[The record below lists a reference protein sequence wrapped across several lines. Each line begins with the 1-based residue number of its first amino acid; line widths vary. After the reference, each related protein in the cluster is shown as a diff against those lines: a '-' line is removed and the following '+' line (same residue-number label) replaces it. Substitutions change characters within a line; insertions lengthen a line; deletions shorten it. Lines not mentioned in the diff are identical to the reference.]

1 MLKFLVLINFEQ
13 IPEALQAGFSNVIEV
28 AQHPVVALSWWE
40 MTWSLPPSFP
50 RNPGNN
56 LDLFEWKK
64 VKNRTVYLQFLGQFQ
79 LWRSIW
85 LMISVNIFMAI

>member
-13 IPEALQAGFSNVIEV
+13 IPEALQAGFSNVIEA

-56 LDLFEWKK
+56 LDLFEWEKNKK
-64 VKNRTVYLQFLGQFQ
+64 QNQ
-79 LWRSIW
+79 LTYSFWVSF
-85 LMISVNIFMAI
+85 SCEDPFD